1 MLELSLDDPVI
12 TQPTPEI
19 KMDNF
24 NEFMKMNLDDDH
36 KADSWCIT
44 AE

>member
-1 MLELSLDDPVI
+1 MLELPLNDPVI
-12 TQPTPEI
+12 TKPTSEI

-24 NEFMKMNLDDDH
+24 SEFMKMNFNDTY